1 MKELIAIFVSMCSFV
16 MGLHAQDT
24 VYLDADLKKVDKD
37 AGPVYYRVSQK
48 MKGDEG
54 VTVRNTYFS
63 SGQQRKYEQYRT
75 TSGPD
80 NAVIQ
85 FGEEK
90 KWYRSG
96 QLQWSANYE
105 DNKLHGQVTSYWE
118 NGQMRRRDV
127 YANGELVSGKT
138 WDENGLQVAHYPFA
152 TSASFPGGPAAY
164 VKYMNNNLQYPETA
178 QKQGI
183 EGRVLLQFVVEADGT
198 ISEIKVLRSAH
209 KLLESEALRL
219 IKKMPDWIPA
229 TSERENV
236 RSHFQMPIVFKL
248 S

>member
-1 MKELIAIFVSMCSFV
+1 MKVVIAIFVLMCSVV

-37 AGPVYYRVSQK
+37 AGFVYYRVSRK
-48 MKGDEG
+48 MEGDEG

-63 SGQQRKYEQYRT
+63 SGQERKYEQYRT
-75 TSGPD
+75 TSGSG
-80 NAVIQ
+80 NAAIQ

-105 DNKLHGQVTSYWE
+105 DNKLNGQVTSYWE
-118 NGQMRRRDV
+118 NGQMRRSDV
-127 YANGELVSGKT
+127 YANGELMSGKT
-138 WDENGLQVAHYPFA
+138 WDENGLEVAHYPFV
-152 TSASFPGGPAAY
+152 TSASFPGGPGAY
-164 VKYMNNNLQYPETA
+164 TKYMNNNLQYPVTA

-183 EGRVLLQFVVEADGT
+183 EGRVLLQFVVETDGT
-198 ISEIKVLRSAH
+198 ISEIKVLKSAH
-209 KLLESEALRL
+209 SLLESEALRL
-219 IKKMPDWIPA
+219 IKKMPNWIPA
-229 TSERENV
+229 TSENEDV
-236 RSHFQMPIVFKL
+236 RSYFQMPIVFKL